1 MFGIRNKINRVILD
15 EDIESS
21 VMFDDEEKKL
31 NSIKKLTNILKKI
44 ILKQDLC

>member
-1 MFGIRNKINRVILD
+1 MFGIRSKIIRVILD

-31 NSIKKLTNILKKI
+31 NSIKKVDEYIEKN